1 MIASMP
7 DWYTITNEA
16 DIPSPTVLIYP
27 DRIRA
32 NLRRMIDWAGPAGVD
47 RLRPHVKTHKI
58 PQIIQL
64 KLEAGISKF
73 KASTIA
79 EAEMTAAA
87 GGRDILIAYQQVGPN
102 IHRLIQLI
110 KTFPKT
116 KFSTIVDAPS
126 IADQLNEAASAAGI
140 SLQVFVD
147 VNVGMNRTGV
157 SLTDAADLYRHI
169 DDLAAIE
176 SAGLHA
182 YDGHLHLRDESQL
195 RVEAE
200 RAFAPVWELRDA
212 LRAEGRS
219 VPSVVGC
226 GTPTSKFMA
235 EQHEIEISAGTS
247 VLWDA
252 GQPTFS
258 PPVEIE
264 NAAILLARVISRPTA
279 ETLCIDLGHKAVA
292 SEMSPPRVKL
302 FGLEDAEHVLH
313 SEEHLVLRSGSAGDY
328 PVGTVLY
335 GVPYH
340 VCPTMAL
347 HSEVWCVQNR
357 AAQERWPVVARSRR
371 LTL

>member
-1 MIASMP
+1 MNAATP
-7 DWYTITNEA
+7 GWYTIANEA

-32 NLRRMIDWAGPAGVD
+32 NLRRMIDWAGPVGVD
-47 RLRPHVKTHKI
+47 RLRPHVKTHKL
-58 PQIIQL
+58 PQIIEL

-79 EAEMTAAA
+79 EAEMTAVA

-110 KTFPKT
+110 KTFPEA
-116 KFSTIVDAPS
+116 KFSTIVDDRS
-126 IADQLNEAASAAGI
+126 IADDLNEAAAAAEVGV
-140 SLQVFVD
+140 QVFVD

-157 SLTDAADLYRHI
+157 SLTDAADLYRYV
-169 DDLAAIE
+169 DDLNSLR
-176 SAGLHA
+176 SAGIHA

-195 RVEAE
+195 RAEAE
-200 RAFAPVWELRDA
+200 RAFAPVWELRDS

-264 NAAILLARVISRPTA
+264 NAAILLARVVSRPTA
-279 ETLCIDLGHKAVA
+279 DTLCVDLGHKAVA

-302 FGLEDAEHVLH
+302 FGLEDAEHVIH
-313 SEEHLVLRSGSAGDY
+313 SEEHLVLRTKSAGDF

-335 GVPYH
+335 GIPYH

-347 HSEVWCVQNR
+347 HSEVWCVRDQV
-357 AAQERWPVVARSRR
+357 AQERWPVVARRRR

>member
-1 MIASMP
+1 MHAANNR
-7 DWYTITNEA
+7 WYAITNESEV
-16 DIPSPTVLIYP
+16 PSPSVLIYP
-27 DRIRA
+27 DRIQA
-32 NLRRMIDWAGPAGVD
+32 NLRRMIRWAGPAGVD
-47 RLRPHVKTHKI
+47 RLRPHVKTHKL
-58 PQIIQL
+58 PQIIEM

-73 KASTIA
+73 KTSTIA

-102 IHRLIQLI
+102 IERLIGLI
-110 KTFPKT
+110 KAFPLT
-116 KFSTIVDAPS
+116 EFSTIVDDAA
-126 IADQLNEAASAAGI
+126 IADQLNDSARAAG
-140 SLQVFVD
+140 LVVRVFAD

-157 SLTDAADLYRHI
+157 SLDNAAELYRHV
-169 DDLAAIE
+169 DGLDALQP
-176 SAGLHA
+176 AGIHA
-182 YDGHLHLRDESQL
+182 YDGHLHLRDESKL
-195 RVEAE
+195 RSEAE

-212 LRAEGRS
+212 LRAEGRP

-252 GQPTFS
+252 GQPAFS
-258 PPVEIE
+258 PSVEIE
-264 NAAILLARVISRPTA
+264 NAAILLTRVISRPTA

-292 SEMSPPRVKL
+292 SEMSPPRVRL
-302 FGLEDAEHVLH
+302 FGLKDAEQVIH
-313 SEEHLVLRSGSAGDY
+313 SEEHLVLRSKSASDY

-335 GVPYH
+335 GIPYH

-347 HSEVWCVQNR
+347 HNEVWCVRDQV
-357 AAQERWPVVARSRR
+357 AQEQWPVVARGRR